1 MNLED
6 AQLNGVRPHL
16 ISADVPA
23 CLDEGAGDT
32 VVFLLH
38 GVGGGKE
45 AWPDAMKALV
55 GAGFRV
61 VAWDMPGYGASPA
74 ISPVDIEGF
83 ARALERLIDAIN
95 ASGAAGKDAAGKF
108 AANRGGARRN
118 IILGHSMGGMIAQEA
133 VALFPEKIH
142 GLILSG
148 TSPAF
153 GKPGGDWQQQFL
165 QSRFAPL
172 DAGRGMAGLAPEL
185 ARGMMAPDASD
196 AVVAQA
202 AAIMSRVPEASYR
215 ASLSAIVSFNRL
227 DNLANIQVPTLC
239 ISGEHD
245 KNATPFVMEKM
256 AARIPGAEYLCLK
269 AAGHIAN
276 MEKPA
281 EFNAVVLDFLQRHFP
296 RE

>member
-1 MNLED
+1 MN
-6 AQLNGVRPHL
+6 ANVT
-16 ISADVPA
+16 PA
-23 CLDEGAGDT
+23 SLGAGDGDT

-45 AWPDAMKALV
+45 AWPYAMKALV
-55 GAGFRV
+55 GAGFRS
-61 VAWDMPGYGASPA
+61 VAWDMPGYGGSKA
-74 ISPVDIEGF
+74 IAPYDNAGL
-83 ARALERLIDAIN
+83 ARALERLIDAVGVKGN
-95 ASGAAGKDAAGKF
+95 
-108 AANRGGARRN
+108 GGARRN
-118 IILGHSMGGMIAQEA
+118 ILLGHSMGGMVAQEA

-185 ARGMMAPDASD
+185 ARGMMAPDVSD

-202 AAIMSRVPEASYR
+202 AAIMARVPEATYR
-215 ASLSAIVSFNRL
+215 AALAAIVSFNRL
-227 DNLANIQVPTLC
+227 DNLANIAVPTIC

-245 KNATPFVMEKM
+245 KNAAPFVMEKM
-256 AARIPGAEYLCLK
+256 AARIRGAEYVCLK
-269 AAGHIAN
+269 DAGHIAN
-276 MEKPA
+276 MEQPVA
-281 EFNAVVLDFLQRHFP
+281 FNAAVLGFLQRHFTP
-296 RE
+296 

>member
-1 MNLED
+1 MTLED

-16 ISADVPA
+16 ISADLPA

-32 VVFLLH
+32 VVILLH

-55 GAGFRV
+55 GEGFRA

-74 ISPVDIEGF
+74 ISPFDNEGL
-83 ARALERLIDAIN
+83 ARALERLIDAT
-95 ASGAAGKDAAGKF
+95 
-108 AANRGGARRN
+108 GARRN
-118 IILGHSMGGMIAQEA
+118 ILLGHSMGGMIAQEA

-142 GLILSG
+142 GLILSA

-172 DAGRGMAGLAPEL
+172 DAGSGMAGLAPDL
-185 ARGMMAPDASD
+185 VRGMLAPDASD
-196 AVVAQA
+196 AVMAQA
-202 AAIMSRVPEASYR
+202 AAIMARVPEATYR
-215 ASLSAIVSFNRL
+215 AALAAIVSFNRQG
-227 DNLANIQVPTLC
+227 NLANINVPTIC

-245 KNATPFVMEKM
+245 KNAAPFVMEKM

-269 AAGHIAN
+269 DAGHIAN
-276 MEKPA
+276 LEKPV
-281 EFNAVVLDFLQRHFP
+281 EFNAVVLDFLQRHFA
-296 RE
+296 

>member
-1 MNLED
+1 MTLED
-6 AQLNGVRPHL
+6 AHLNGVRPHL
-16 ISADVPA
+16 ISARVPA
-23 CLDEGAGDT
+23 CLDDGAGDT

-45 AWPDAMKALV
+45 AWHDSIKLLV
-55 GAGFRV
+55 GAGFRA

-74 ISPVDIEGF
+74 ISPFDNAGL
-83 ARALERLIDAIN
+83 ARALERLIDSVN
-95 ASGAAGKDAAGKF
+95 PRDATGQDVAY
-108 AANRGGARRN
+108 RGGARRN
-118 IILGHSMGGMIAQEA
+118 ILLGHSMGGMIAQEA
-133 VALFPEKIH
+133 VALFPQKIH

-196 AVVAQA
+196 AVVARA
-202 AAIMSRVPEASYR
+202 AAIMSRVPEATYR
-215 ASLSAIVSFNRL
+215 ASLAAIVSFNRQG
-227 DNLANIQVPTLC
+227 NLANIKIPTIC

-245 KNATPFVMEKM
+245 KNAAPFVMEKM

-269 AAGHIAN
+269 GAGHIAN

-281 EFNAVVLDFLQRHFP
+281 EFNAAVLDFLQRHFP
-296 RE
+296 QE